1 MALIKAKV
9 IAKKVW
15 LWAKKF
21 WWAIVLGLSVL
32 IAMLLYLLTRNGAY
46 VATLLDVLESK
57 KAAHDAEMETLNRIH
72 DTEVAERNKRLK
84 EHEKRMRE
92 VEEEFA
98 KRGDILS
105 KEKEAELKRLVDEG
119 YNDPEKLSREI
130 AKIFGLEHG

>member
-1 MALIKAKV
+1 VALIKAKV

>member
-119 YNDPEKLSREI
+119 YNDPEKLSIEL

>member
-105 KEKEAELKRLVDEG
+105 KEKEAELKRLVDES
-119 YNDPEKLSREI
+119 YNDPEKL
-130 AKIFGLEHG
+130 AKELAEAFGLK